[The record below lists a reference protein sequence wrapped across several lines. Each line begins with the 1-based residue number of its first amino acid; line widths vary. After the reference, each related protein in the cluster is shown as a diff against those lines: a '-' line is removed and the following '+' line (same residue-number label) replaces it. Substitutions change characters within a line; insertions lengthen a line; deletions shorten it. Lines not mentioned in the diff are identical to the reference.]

1 MTILAKKWFKER
13 EGMEPDLA
21 KELSVPSF
29 GIGVSE
35 VLENF
40 GWDGKAIAAIGLEFS
55 PDNKKVARSH
65 FLLRGS
71 FTKEPVSF
79 AANKLFP
86 EADKDIMLH
95 VTVPDGAEFRFP
107 NGTTAS
113 DLVPCENFK
122 HHFSKNQQ
130 IIFPT
135 DWAANKIGE
144 TSMRAITH
152 LDKESNATGP
162 KPKTTILLFPLSAE
176 AMIQLSDATQNSA
189 WPGIRIL
196 QHTGEFYPR
205 PPGWADPICPLL
217 LLGTHFAAAPN
228 LPSLADMQFCI
239 AAVMRSAKLPTAC
252 TSGAGLSR
260 QWRKAIN
267 DIERL
272 EKEPTVT
279 WPAVARPTAPVGK
292 C

>member
-113 DLVPCENFK
+113 DLVPCENQAPFLQEPADNLPHRLGRQQDRGNQHAG
-122 HHFSKNQQ
+122 HHTPGQGVKCHRPETEDHHPPL
-130 IIFPT
+130 PT
-135 DWAANKIGE
+135 VCRGDDPALRCHAELSLARDPHPAAHRGV
-144 TSMRAITH
+144 
-152 LDKESNATGP
+152 L
-162 KPKTTILLFPLSAE
+162 PKTPGLGRPDMPPPASRHPLRGRTQPSVTSRHAV
-176 AMIQLSDATQNSA
+176 LHRGRDAQRQAAHSLHFRRGPVPPMEEGDPRHRT
-189 WPGIRIL
+189 PG
-196 QHTGEFYPR
+196 E
-205 PPGWADPICPLL
+205 
-217 LLGTHFAAAPN
+217 GTDGH
-228 LPSLADMQFCI
+228 LACSRETD
-239 AAVMRSAKLPTAC
+239 S
-252 TSGAGLSR
+252 TSR
-260 QWRKAIN
+260 
-267 DIERL
+267 
-272 EKEPTVT
+272 
-279 WPAVARPTAPVGK
+279 
-292 C
+292 